1 MTPFSKTVLPISKNV
16 APEDKPV
23 CQLLRNTSSKSD
35 FFPIKR
41 HSANHVLCKA
51 FLSRDPISVVLPVDV
66 VNINAKF
73 TPLRS
78 RVYVVKS
85 HFRPLRVSVLKALTI
100 FTVNTISPSNVC
112 NVVLRINRTH
122 RLCEACQYI
131 HTIAVNN
138 PANTSYLR
146 HERISCFL
154 QPSTSLARSS
164 LTSTS
169 STLLSNKPFFLVRF
183 PISDTIS
190 CESKQVSWSAKF
202 NSLM

>member
-1 MTPFSKTVLPISKNV
+1 MTPFSRTVLPISKNV

-23 CQLLRNTSSKSD
+23 CQLLRDTSSKSD
-35 FFPIKR
+35 FLPIKR
-41 HSANHVLCKA
+41 HSAIHVLCKA

-85 HFRPLRVSVLKALTI
+85 HFRPLRVSVLKAPTI
-100 FTVNTISPSNVC
+100 FTVNTISPPNVC

-122 RLCEACQYI
+122 RLCEARQYI

-138 PANTSYLR
+138 PANTYLR

-169 STLLSNKPFFLVRF
+169 STLLSNKPFFLVRS
-183 PISDTIS
+183 PLSDIIS